1 MIQKRK
7 LAAALSLAVLVGAVV
22 ALSGGAV
29 ADPAPPQAQSDV
41 APDEDGPRQD
51 GDDEDEPS
59 GDNETVTTVD
69 GTLKSSP
76 GEDYR
81 LKGLVIDIGAEWYV
95 NNETA
100 PEDFDEDGST
110 ERIREEFDG
119 LVGQDVTMTV
129 ESDGQEGDV
138 LKINGQVYREQGPPP
153 WAGPPPHAGA
163 PPHAGPPGR

>member
-1 MIQKRK
+1 METKTE
-7 LAAALSLAVLVGAVV
+7 LGAALAVAVIAGAVV

-29 ADPAPPQAQSDV
+29 ADAEPPQAQYDV
-41 APDEDGPRQD
+41 ASNGSSPSEDRGSEAGP
-51 GDDEDEPS
+51 GGE
-59 GDNETVTTVD
+59 NETVTTVD
-69 GTLKSSP
+69 GTLESSP

-81 LKGLVIDIGAEWYV
+81 LDGLAIDIGAGWYV

-100 PEDFDEDGST
+100 PADFDGDGST
-110 ERIREEFDG
+110 ETVREEFDG
-119 LVGQDVTMTV
+119 LVGQEVTITV

-138 LKINGQVYREQGPPP
+138 LEVNGQVYREQGPPP